1 MSDSTTPQDSAA
13 MSPASTGNGWAGLFI
28 AWIALAAWIG
38 TGCKQRNVTPP
49 KPNEVVTVCS
59 GCGSEWYSYD
69 GKPAEPI
76 TKCPNC
82 PMSEEEFEA
91 LKEQVRKRRENP
103 EKP

>member
-1 MSDSTTPQDSAA
+1 MGDSGNTQDDAA
-13 MSPASTGNGWAGLFI
+13 MSPASTGYVLAGRFI

-38 TGCKQRNVTPP
+38 TGCTQRNDTPP
-49 KPNEVVTVCS
+49 TPKEVVTVCS

-82 PMSEEEFEA
+82 PMSEEEWQA
-91 LKEQVRKRRENP
+91 LKEQMRKRTENP
-103 EKP
+103 